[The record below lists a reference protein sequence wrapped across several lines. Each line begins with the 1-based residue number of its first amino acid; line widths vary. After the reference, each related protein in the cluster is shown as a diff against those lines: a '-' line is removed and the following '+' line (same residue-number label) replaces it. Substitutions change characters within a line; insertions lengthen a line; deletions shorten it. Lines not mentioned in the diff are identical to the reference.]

1 MQQIVRKSAPF
12 ISVSHMKQSF
22 NVLRS
27 GSLPE
32 ETDYGFQHGEPESEE
47 KDDEEKD
54 DEPEM

>member
-1 MQQIVRKSAPF
+1 
-12 ISVSHMKQSF
+12 MKQSF